1 MVTFS
6 YIIAGLAVLVILGV
20 LTIAIFNVCGVNVTK
35 HINALTRSIA
45 DVSRTLLVWIAC
57 IIVTETAG
65 KSDPEHWAWENVRT
79 GAIIMEIFGFLILVF
94 GNFVYNG
101 IVKLPFAMPPS
112 KSKLKY
118 LPIK

>member
-1 MVTFS
+1 M
-6 YIIAGLAVLVILGV
+6 YLAGLAVLCVFGV

-57 IIVTETAG
+57 IIITATMG
-65 KSDPEHWAWENVRT
+65 ENNKNYHWENLRT
-79 GAIIMEIFGFLILVF
+79 GAIIFEIFGFVILVF

-101 IVKLPFAMPPS
+101 IIKLPFALPPA
-112 KSKLKY
+112 
-118 LPIK
+118 